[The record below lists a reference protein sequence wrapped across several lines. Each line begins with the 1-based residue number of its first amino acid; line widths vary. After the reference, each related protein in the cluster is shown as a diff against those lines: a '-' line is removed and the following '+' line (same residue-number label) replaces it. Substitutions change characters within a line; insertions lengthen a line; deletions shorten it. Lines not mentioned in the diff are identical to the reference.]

1 MTSEVSCS
9 WFYRSL
15 QCSAIGLCWEVWDL
29 SRVWE
34 WVAYVCLALTV
45 AGQVLTASN
54 VLVAQWVWLVSNLLF
69 VVRDVALQR
78 PTADKVKDVSM
89 LALTIGMVVI
99 LSI

>member
-1 MTSEVSCS
+1 MTSAVFCS
-9 WFYRSL
+9 WCYRSL
-15 QCSAIGLCWEVWDL
+15 QCSAIGLCWEVWGL

-34 WVAYVCLALTV
+34 WAAYVCLALTV
-45 AGQVLTASN
+45 AGQVLTACN

-69 VVRDVALQR
+69 VARDVALKR

-89 LALTIGMVVI
+89 LALTIGMVII